1 MRKMI
6 ERVVRMPLESGNW
19 TKVLVGGILAIF
31 PIINF
36 LSLGYCAEVM
46 EGASRARYEMPSW
59 AGWGRKFLNGL
70 GISVVALA
78 YMILP
83 AFLLSASGLWG
94 SVSAQTVATGFNP
107 VTIAGMGTTA
117 TIAVILFLLLA
128 FLVPMAVAKFAATG
142 DLISAF
148 RFGEIIRHIV
158 SAPLRYI
165 ATFVLA
171 VALYSLVSLLNAVPY
186 LGWILAV
193 FGYFYVTIVIAA
205 LFGAVY
211 QKSLAGCSA

>member
-1 MRKMI
+1 MI
-6 ERVVRMPLESGNW
+6 ERVMRMPFERENRS
-19 TKVLVGGILAIF
+19 KVLVGGILAVF
-31 PIINF
+31 PLINF

-46 EGASRARYEMPSW
+46 ERAGQNRYEMPSW
-59 AGWGRKFLNGL
+59 TGWSGKFVKGL

-83 AFLLSASGLWG
+83 LFLLSASGLWG
-94 SVSAQTVATGFNP
+94 SFTAQTVSTGFNP
-107 VTIAGMGTTA
+107 VTIAGLGTTA
-117 TIAVILFLLLA
+117 LIAVILFFLLA

-158 SAPLRYI
+158 SAPLHYI

-171 VALYSLVSLLNAVPY
+171 IALYSLVSLLNAVPY